1 MSPSALACPASL
13 KGVLGARAAADALCE
28 GLGEGSVARP
38 VADGGEGTLEVLHA
52 ALGGAWRGA
61 GGGDALREAR
71 AGGGGGGRGRVRGA
85 AAGALAGP
93 PGRDGGGRGGR
104 GDPARPGAARR
115 RWRL

>member
-52 ALGGAWRGA
+52 ALGGAWQ
-61 GGGDALREAR
+61 EAEGVAPFGEPRR
-71 AGGGGGGRGRVRGA
+71 AGGLPVRGGTGAVEA
-85 AAGALAGP
+85 AEASPPDPERLDAVGASS
-93 PGRDGGGRGGR
+93 RGLGC
-104 GDPARPGAARR
+104 
-115 RWRL
+115 